1 MSLASNSH
9 PPRKH
14 LWILLLLVSLALG
27 SIAAGPPYLRSGYD
41 QPLRLAPA
49 DIQALSEIKAGP
61 QIDALAAIIVD
72 RRSNTVLWSR
82 NADMAVPMASTT
94 KLMTALLAL
103 QVLQPDDVVVVSS
116 AALVGNASM
125 GLQAGEQ
132 ISVRALLYGALMVS
146 GNDAA
151 TELAIAA
158 AGNVPAFVQ
167 RMNEQ
172 ALAWGMKDTHFV
184 NPHGLDAPG
193 HVSSARD
200 LVTLAQH
207 VLENPLLAEIVA
219 TRRTTIAGYTLVST
233 NQLLGTYEGVYGVKT
248 GTTDAAGQVLIAAA
262 RRPGGDV
269 ITVVL
274 NSPDRFTETTRLLDY
289 YFEHWRWVTI
299 QLRPDV
305 LNTVRGPNGSLFALT
320 GPSRP
325 LLLERWQIPQLRL
338 YRSLSFDLNSQPA
351 GLLQVWL
358 AEQKL
363 LETPLDFKLLLA
375 PTTAPHPTTVPKAT
389 PLSFRK

>member
-1 MSLASNSH
+1 M
-9 PPRKH
+9 
-14 LWILLLLVSLALG
+14 LLVSLALG

-103 QVLQPDDVVVVSS
+103 QVLQPDDIVVVSS

-193 HVSSARD
+193 HVSSTRD

-233 NQLLGTYEGVYGVKT
+233 NQLLGNYEGVYGVKT

-262 RRPGGDV
+262 RRLGGDV

-274 NSPDRFTETTRLLDY
+274 NSPDRFSETTRLLDY

-299 QLRPDV
+299 QLGPNV

-375 PTTAPHPTTVPKAT
+375 PTTAPHPTPVSKA
-389 PLSFRK
+389 PPPSFRK